1 MTGVEYAI
9 CDVQGDIFEY
19 VANHYIYDTFVAFV
33 PAFLHSDFCKRQW
46 DTRYSRYQMHTPEE
60 NLDFIQPELTN
71 IPWTEAKENDQVF
84 NNAAAH
90 WIGFMYRALYIQTGV
105 ASAILAEKI
114 PLSHMCAAYPGLHTI
129 AEEDAVEEL
138 RKKLQSV

>member
-1 MTGVEYAI
+1 MTNVEYAI
-9 CDVQGDIFEY
+9 CDVQGDIFEH

-60 NLDFIQPELTN
+60 NLDFIQPELAG
-71 IPWTEAKENDQVF
+71 ISWIESKENDQVF

-114 PLSHMCAAYPGLHTI
+114 PLSHMCAAYPGLHTV
-129 AEEDAVEEL
+129 AEEDAIEEL
-138 RKKLQSV
+138 RKKL

>member
-1 MTGVEYAI
+1 MTNVEYAI

-60 NLDFIQPELTN
+60 NLDFIQPELVG
-71 IPWTEAKENDQVF
+71 ISWIESKENDQVF

-114 PLSHMCAAYPGLHTI
+114 PLSHMCAAYPGLHTV
-129 AEEDAVEEL
+129 AEEDAIEEL
-138 RKKLQSV
+138 RKKL

>member
-1 MTGVEYAI
+1 MTNVEYAI

-46 DTRYSRYQMHTPEE
+46 DTQYSRYQMHTPEE
-60 NLDFIQPELTN
+60 NLDFIQPELAG
-71 IPWTEAKENDQVF
+71 ISWIESKENDQVF

-105 ASAILAEKI
+105 SSAVLAEKI

-138 RKKLQSV
+138 RKKL